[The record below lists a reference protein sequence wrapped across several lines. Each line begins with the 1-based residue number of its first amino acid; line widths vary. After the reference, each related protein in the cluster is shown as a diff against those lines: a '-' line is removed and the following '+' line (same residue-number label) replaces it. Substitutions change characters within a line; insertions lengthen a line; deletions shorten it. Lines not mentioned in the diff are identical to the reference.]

1 MIPAAAQISRTVGG
15 RPSCARSCRK
25 DRTFCCFSFNG
36 FINRPPAAVFSS
48 ISQQKRKSKHL
59 FAEKREKNKIFNF
72 IVFFYNLF
80 IVNSHLSVIVYL
92 YSTGREPQPVRL
104 STLYPLLKQPLNRE
118 SPMPQ
123 SGIFLFYGKL
133 FFACTFNKSPNFQGT
148 VGCMLTVFFSILYY
162 IADCGGFF
170 FLSYTFGTLCQE

>member
-1 MIPAAAQISRTVGG
+1 MVFISLPPFDCV
-15 RPSCARSCRK
+15 
-25 DRTFCCFSFNG
+25 F
-36 FINRPPAAVFSS
+36 FIVTQMFW
-48 ISQQKRKSKHL
+48 KSKHL

-80 IVNSHLSVIVYL
+80 ISNSHLSVIVYL

-133 FFACTFNKSPNFQGT
+133 FFACAFNKSPNFRGA
-148 VGCMLTVFFSILYY
+148 VGCMLTVPFSILYY
-162 IADCGGFF
+162 IARIAAVYPS
-170 FLSYTFGTLCQE
+170 LSYTFGILCQE

>member
-1 MIPAAAQISRTVGG
+1 MVFISLPPFDCV
-15 RPSCARSCRK
+15 
-25 DRTFCCFSFNG
+25 F
-36 FINRPPAAVFSS
+36 FIVTQMFW
-48 ISQQKRKSKHL
+48 KSKHL

-123 SGIFLFYGKL
+123 SGIFLFYGQL
-133 FFACTFNKSPNFQGT
+133 FFACTFNTSPTFQGP
-148 VGCMLTVFFSILYY
+148 VGCMLTVPFSILYY
-162 IADCGGFF
+162 NIADCGGFF